1 MTSATPTIAVA
12 KPATVVTLSCS
23 SNSTAASIAE
33 SAGTRKNKL
42 ETLAAARCWRSHNM
56 VSTAAI
62 ESTPIDHTSD
72 QIVLE
77 VNNNL
82 VWPDSL
88 ARMASAIAE
97 LAY

>member
-1 MTSATPTIAVA
+1 
-12 KPATVVTLSCS
+12 
-23 SNSTAASIAE
+23 
-33 SAGTRKNKL
+33 
-42 ETLAAARCWRSHNM
+42 M

-77 VNNNL
+77 VNDNL
-82 VWPDSL
+82 VWPDST
-88 ARMASAIAE
+88 ARTTSAIAE

>member
-56 VSTAAI
+56 VSTGLDKKKKEHQRFTEGKFEAI
-62 ESTPIDHTSD
+62 MFVEAT
-72 QIVLE
+72 LRGA
-77 VNNNL
+77 
-82 VWPDSL
+82 L
-88 ARMASAIAE
+88 ARMTQA
-97 LAY
+97 